1 MPPNK
6 SLLKDHPLKTLALA
20 DPDLAD
26 SVAARLNRAGC
37 DPGSPGVVRMV
48 EDVVHGLSLASFL
61 GRALA
66 DGYVEL
72 LRRQVS
78 FEKIVFYGQTIR
90 DNAGDNQTF
99 AGILSSSLVPVLA
112 HGDEELLRLFLRSAG
127 LMKEKWLYA
136 LAAEPLEILTELL
149 GPDRLE
155 AGRAWLELLGDVFAH
170 DLTYNQFRRFAGRFP
185 RAILSFP
192 EAKRA
197 WRIEQIRRVVRRDF
211 NLAAVLIESLG
222 RDLSRLP
229 EAGLR
234 NFVDHGLTCYHQD
247 AEGARKFLGLET
259 RSALDFC
266 ARLQTSVV
274 LPQIRSRL
282 GYYLQARCGRT
293 IPIKPLSALP
303 AALAVEDTA
312 AVTARCD
319 GKTLYLPDEIN
330 RFPEADENHRLY
342 KMLAWVETALLEFDT
357 FYFDFD
363 RAGLMMSAHDQS
375 VGLGQGSAAE
385 GGQSP
390 VDLERFVR
398 LFASPALALD
408 LFTIFEYGRLRTL
421 LREVYPA
428 GVDRYYPI
436 LLEEAGHL
444 YHRAGPPALKE
455 ALHAVVALGGDI
467 SQWSLPDAGADNALR
482 ACVDIFQASAA
493 GAPRPEAAALA
504 AWQTWQK
511 VGPESFGDI
520 DAYTPLRPPFDLRVR
535 PELFA
540 VVFAGPLKQADS
552 TREKISQAGARA
564 FKSDILKKLI
574 KRGGVLYADDIR
586 SLLRAGNEA
595 DKEASR
601 QAAGDQTGE
610 PGEQPGA
617 AGESGK
623 AVNPEK
629 LLASLDINGGARH
642 VTGENRP
649 GDDFHGRIFR
659 HREWDHTAG
668 DYLDGHVLVRERE
681 VAPGQPGFYRRVLD
695 QNPGLVKKIR
705 YAFELLK
712 PESVS
717 LLRKWREGEEFDYRE
732 LLAFV
737 VDKKAGQTPSERIYV
752 KRLKQERDV
761 AVQLLLD
768 FSRSTS
774 NNVTGS
780 ETATV
785 LDIEKEAAVLFC
797 EALTV
802 VGDPYAISGF
812 SGTGRLGV
820 DYYRLKD
827 FGEKMTDEI
836 AGRVEAIRPRRN
848 TRMGAAI
855 RHALDGFDQVPAKTR
870 LLILITDG
878 FPNDVDYKR
887 RYALEDTRRALLEAR
902 TRDVHVHSITVNI
915 SGDSALDEL
924 YGRVGHSV
932 ISDVRELPGK
942 LLRIYGRL
950 TG

>member
-1 MPPNK
+1 MSSNNH
-6 SLLKDHPLKTLALA
+6 HPLKTLALA
-20 DPDLAD
+20 DPDMAD
-26 SVAARLNRAGC
+26 SVAARLTRAGC
-37 DPGSPGVVRMV
+37 DPGSRSVGRMV
-48 EDVVHGLSLASFL
+48 EDVVYGLSLASFL

-72 LRRQVS
+72 LRRRVS
-78 FEKIVFYGQTIR
+78 FEKIVFYSQTIR

-112 HGDEELLRLFLRSAG
+112 HGDEELLRLFLRTAG

-149 GPDRLE
+149 GPNRLE

-185 RAILSFP
+185 RAVLSFP

-222 RDLSRLP
+222 RELSRLP

-234 NFVDHGLTCYHQD
+234 NFVDQGLACYYQD

-274 LPQIRSRL
+274 LPQMRSRL
-282 GYYLQARCGRT
+282 GDYLQARCGRT

-303 AALAVEDTA
+303 AALAVEDTS
-312 AVTARCD
+312 AVTACCD

-330 RFPEADENHRLY
+330 RFPEADANCRLY
-342 KMLAWVETALLEFDT
+342 KMLAWVETAQLEFDT
-357 FYFDFD
+357 CYFDFD
-363 RAGLMMSAHDQS
+363 RAGLMVSAHDHAA
-375 VGLGQGSAAE
+375 GMDRGSAAE
-385 GGQSP
+385 SSQSP
-390 VDLERFVR
+390 VDLQRFLR
-398 LFASPALALD
+398 LFSRPDLARD

-436 LLEEAGHL
+436 LLEEAGLL
-444 YHRAGPPALKE
+444 YHRAGQAGIKE

-467 SQWSLPDAGADNALR
+467 SQWRLPDAGDDNVLR

-504 AWQTWQK
+504 VWQTWKK

-520 DAYTPLRPPFDLRVR
+520 DHYTPLRPPFDLRVR

-552 TREKISQAGARA
+552 TREKISQAGGLT

-574 KRGGVLYADDIR
+574 KREGVLYADDIR

-595 DKEASR
+595 DKEFSR
-601 QAAGDQTGE
+601 QAASDQPGDTGE
-610 PGEQPGA
+610 QQRASGE
-617 AGESGK
+617 

-629 LLASLDINGGARH
+629 LLASLDINSAARH
-642 VTGENRP
+642 VTGENRL

-668 DYLDGHVLVRERE
+668 DYLDSYVLVRERE
-681 VAPGQPGFYRRVLD
+681 VASGQPGFYRRVLD
-695 QNPGLVKKIR
+695 QNRGLVKKIR

-712 PESVS
+712 PESVT

-737 VDKKAGQTPSERIYV
+737 VDKKAGQIPSERIYV

-827 FGEKMTDEI
+827 FGEKMTDDI

-855 RHALDGFDQVPAKTR
+855 RHALAGFDQVPAKTR
-870 LLILITDG
+870 LLILISDG